1 MVKKLLVA
9 SLFTL
14 LLFVTG
20 SALGQPGTLEIAIDQ
35 SPVGLDPHVATAFS
49 TFAVIGQIYDG
60 LVELNAELE
69 LEPALAASWEVS
81 DDALTYTFT
90 LREGVTFHNG
100 RALTSDDVVY
110 SYERIMAEETGSP
123 FASRFS
129 QVASVSAPDA
139 RTVVFTLNVP
149 YAPFLSNLTN
159 LSVIPKEAASDLQ
172 QNAVGTGPFRFAEWV
187 PDTYVL
193 LEANPD
199 YYREGE
205 PGVAELRFNIVP
217 EASTRAAGLRSGEY
231 QFLPDVDPATAETL
245 RTVPNVTLLETQDLA
260 YTLLGL
266 NVSEPPFDD
275 PRVREALNL
284 AIDRDEI
291 VQAVYFGNA
300 VAGGPLSPGLSD
312 WALET
317 SEFGC
322 YTSDPEAAQ
331 ALLAEAGQEG
341 LEFEI
346 LTFGT
351 IQVVSDLAQVLQA
364 QLKRAGI
371 TTTLDVA
378 EFGTF
383 VQRWQNSDF
392 EAFVSLNG
400 GSTDP
405 DGYFYRTFY
414 TGGSTNVFKYSDP
427 EVDGL
432 LDEGQT
438 ESDDAARFDIYADV
452 QRDLACTGPAA
463 HVAYGTLFTAVG
475 EGVAGFEQLPTRSLR
490 YLRNVTLE

>member
-1 MVKKLLVA
+1 MKLLVA

-14 LLFVTG
+14 LFG
-20 SALGQPGTLEIAIDQ
+20 SALAQSGTLEVAIDS

-69 LEPALAASWEVS
+69 LEPALAESWEAS
-81 DDALTYTFT
+81 EDGLTYTFT

-100 RALTSDDVVY
+100 RAMTSDDVVF
-110 SYERIMAEETGSP
+110 SFDRIMNEETGSP
-123 FASRFS
+123 FASRFT
-129 QVASVSAPDA
+129 QVESVTAPDA
-139 RTVVFTLNVP
+139 QTVVFSLSAP

-159 LSVIPKEAASDLQ
+159 LSVIPEEAAGDLQ

-187 PDTYVL
+187 PDTYVR

-231 QFLPDVDPATAETL
+231 HLLPDVDPATAETL

-275 PRVREALNL
+275 PRVREAINL
-284 AIDRDEI
+284 AIDRGEI

-300 VAGGPLSPGLSD
+300 VPGGPLSPGLSE
-312 WALET
+312 WALDT
-317 SEFGC
+317 SEFPC
-322 YTSDPEAAQ
+322 YQSDPEAAQ

-346 LTFGT
+346 LTFST
-351 IQVVSDLAQVLQA
+351 VQVVSDVAQVLQA
-364 QLKRAGI
+364 QLQRAGI
-371 TTTLDVA
+371 TTTINVA

-414 TGGSTNVFKYSDP
+414 TGGSTNVFGYSDP
-427 EVDGL
+427 EVDAL

-438 ESDDAARFDIYADV
+438 ESDEAARYDIYADV
-452 QRDLACTGPAA
+452 QRALACTGPAA
-463 HVAYGTLFTAVG
+463 HVAYGTLFSAVG